1 MRIAFCIGQLTK
13 GGAER
18 VVCNL
23 ANSFSKKDDISI
35 ISLRN
40 DKLAYKL
47 DKSIK
52 TIFLDEK
59 KERKIKKNYLR
70 YKKLK
75 ELLVEEKYDIIICFL
90 PEPSFLVLLLK
101 KFISSKVI
109 VSVRNDPR
117 IEYKNLLYK
126 ILMKNLYIKADG
138 FVFQTPDAQH
148 FFSNKIQKKSV
159 VILNS
164 INPDFFI
171 NKNNV
176 TREKLIVSVGRYN
189 LFLCLVLSLLVCI
202 LLGMGLPTTAAYVLG
217 AAVLVPA
224 LTTLGLD
231 TFVAHMFVF
240 FFSCLATITP
250 PVCAAVFLASG
261 IAESNWFQT
270 GICAVLAALP
280 AFIVP
285 YTFAYTPALLMIG
298 ETGEILSAF
307 IAAII
312 GVAILI
318 VFGNDHLVPYVE
330 HKLSYLDA
338 NGYTVSFL
346 INNPTHI
353 VNLFVN
359 TLIHMTPYY
368 VASCIGRSLGWLEIT
383 VNKVYIIVY
392 LVLLIAVFF
401 IKKEKNIVGSAS
413 VLTIVLCTISVLFI
427 FVGMAVSW
435 TPIGVYIVQGVQ
447 GRYFLPMLLPL
458 CLSFKGWI
466 HKNYSQYILIM
477 TMYLSVLTTFDMMA
491 WFFR

>member
-75 ELLVEEKYDIIICFL
+75 KLLVEENYDIIICFL

-176 TREKLIVSVGRYN
+176 TREKLIVSVGRLEPQKNQKNIILAFANISKKFPDYKLVIYGEGSLRKELEN
-189 LFLCLVLSLLVCI
+189 LIAEKNMINRIFLPGISNDIRKSIERASIFILSSDYE
-202 LLGMGLPTTAAYVLG
+202 GLPNSLMEAMALG
-217 AAVLVPA
+217 IPCISTDCPCGGPRLLIKSGNNGFLVPVNNV
-224 LTTLGLD
+224 
-231 TFVAHMFVF
+231 VAIENKIKKLL
-240 FFSCLATITP
+240 SDR
-250 PVCAAVFLASG
+250 
-261 IAESNWFQT
+261 
-270 GICAVLAALP
+270 
-280 AFIVP
+280 
-285 YTFAYTPALLMIG
+285 ALLEKISK
-298 ETGEILSAF
+298 ESSK
-307 IAAII
+307 IAK
-312 GVAILI
+312 VLNP
-318 VFGNDHLVPYVE
+318 VD
-330 HKLSYLDA
+330 
-338 NGYTVSFL
+338 
-346 INNPTHI
+346 INNKWYDYIKGI
-353 VNLFVN
+353 V
-359 TLIHMTPYY
+359 
-368 VASCIGRSLGWLEIT
+368 
-383 VNKVYIIVY
+383 
-392 LVLLIAVFF
+392 
-401 IKKEKNIVGSAS
+401 KE
-413 VLTIVLCTISVLFI
+413 
-427 FVGMAVSW
+427 
-435 TPIGVYIVQGVQ
+435 
-447 GRYFLPMLLPL
+447 
-458 CLSFKGWI
+458 
-466 HKNYSQYILIM
+466 
-477 TMYLSVLTTFDMMA
+477 
-491 WFFR
+491 